1 MTNIKNHKATLVT
14 ISAIAVVLALSA
26 VAIDIFQKTLAD
38 ETGTK
43 NVDNTGISVQTHTNE
58 KQQV

>member
-1 MTNIKNHKATLVT
+1 MTNIKNHST

-26 VAIDIFQKTLAD
+26 VAIDIFQTTLAD
-38 ETGTK
+38 ETVTK